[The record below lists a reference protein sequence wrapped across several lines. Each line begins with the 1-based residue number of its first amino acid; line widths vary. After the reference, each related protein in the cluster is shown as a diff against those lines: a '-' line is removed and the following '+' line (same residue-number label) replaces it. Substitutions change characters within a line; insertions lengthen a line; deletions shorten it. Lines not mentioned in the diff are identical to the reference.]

1 MLIAK
6 SCPTKSVAA
15 FAIPGASTLSMD
27 FSYDA
32 FADGCMPAI
41 RSAEPSTAKATDAHG
56 IGTTAM
62 LLTSP
67 GKCTSRPVVSV
78 TTRSSLGTDV
88 C

>member
-1 MLIAK
+1 MWMEK

-32 FADGCMPAI
+32 FADGCMPAM

-62 LLTSP
+62 LLISP
-67 GKCTSRPVVSV
+67 GK
-78 TTRSSLGTDV
+78 
-88 C
+88 